1 MMKKRTVGI
10 LAHVDAGKTTL
21 SESMLF
27 LSGKIRK
34 LGRVD
39 NKDAYFDTDALE
51 RKRGITIFSKQ
62 AVMQFEDTEITLL
75 DTPGHVDF
83 SAEMERTLQVLDY
96 AILVISATDGVQSH
110 TRTVWELLENYGIPT
125 FIFVNKMDQSGAD
138 QSGALTALQ
147 KELSDRCI
155 AFGTENEE
163 ERMEMLALC
172 DECLMDHYMEHG
184 HILKEQI
191 SGLVRAR
198 KAFPV
203 YFGSALRQIGVES
216 FVQGLIDYT
225 QSTQYADVFGA
236 KVFKITRDPQGN
248 RLTHMKITGGSL
260 QVKDTIRI
268 DGNEEKVNQIRI
280 YSADK
285 FETVPAVE
293 AGSIC
298 AVTGLTKARPGEGLG
313 KESISNAPLLEPVLS
328 YQIHLPVEID
338 ALQILPKLRELEEE
352 EPTLRI
358 VWKEELKAIHIQVMG
373 AVQLEILQS
382 IILERYKVHV
392 SFGQGEIVYKE
403 TIAQAC
409 EGVGH
414 FEPLRHYA
422 EVHLLLEP
430 GQRGSG
436 LQYGSACSEDMLDK
450 NWQNLVLTHLKE
462 RRHIGVLTG
471 SYITDMKITLVAGRA
486 HNKHTVGGDFRQAT
500 FRALRQGLKE
510 TTSVL
515 LEPYYYFKL
524 VLPEQMVGRAMSD
537 IDKMHGT
544 CTLEEM
550 QDARAVLTG
559 EAPVATLQ
567 NYQQEVSAYTKG
579 EGRLSLALNGYGPC
593 HNAEAVIE
601 MIDYDSELDALNPTG
616 SVFCSKG
623 SGYLVPWDEVK
634 AHMHVEGVLKPKMK
648 QKAGQIQEEG
658 PVYESDFISLEE
670 IDEIINSTHFANQ
683 GKKNIWKK
691 RTSAKEHYYS
701 SLAGSA
707 ASKSA
712 HLQGSGVEEY
722 LLVDGYNIIH
732 AWTDLEVMAK
742 ENMEAARAKLM
753 DILSNY
759 QPIRKSKIMLVFD
772 AYRVEG
778 GRESVETYHNI
789 QVVYTAEAQTA
800 DHFIEKFA
808 HKHKKKYRITVATS
822 DGLQQV
828 IIRGAGAGLISARE
842 LEALIADAEA
852 ELSEHYLNKPGSKG
866 TSKLG
871 DMLSE
876 AAIKKLKE
884 TESEN

>member
-21 SESMLF
+21 SENMLY

-62 AVMQFEDTEITLL
+62 AVMHFDDTEITLL

-125 FIFVNKMDQSGAD
+125 FIFVNKMDQSGARQD
-138 QSGALTALQ
+138 VVLNTLQ

-155 AFGTENEE
+155 AFGTEDEE
-163 ERMEMLALC
+163 ERLEMLALC
-172 DECLMDHYMEHG
+172 DERVMDHYMKQG
-184 HILKEQI
+184 HITKAQI
-191 SGLVRAR
+191 SGLVKAR

-203 YFGSALRQIGVES
+203 YFGSALRQMGTES
-216 FVQGLIDYT
+216 FVQGLVDYT
-225 QSTQYADVFGA
+225 ASKVYSEAFGA

-248 RLTHMKITGGSL
+248 RLTHMKITGGCL
-260 QVKDTIRI
+260 QVKDVIHI
-268 DGNEEKVNQIRI
+268 DGTEEKINQIRV

-285 FETVPAVE
+285 YDTAPVAE

-313 KESISNAPLLEPVLS
+313 VEAASNPPQLEPVLS
-328 YQIHLPVEID
+328 YQLILPEEMD

-358 VWKEELKAIHIQVMG
+358 VWNEVLKAIHIQVMG
-373 AVQLEILQS
+373 VVQLEILQS
-382 IILERYKVHV
+382 LILERYGVSV

-403 TIAQAC
+403 TIAEPC

-430 GQRGSG
+430 GERGSG
-436 LQYGSACSEDMLDK
+436 LQFASNCSEDILTK
-450 NWQNLVLTHLKE
+450 NWQNLVLTHLNE
-462 RRHIGVLTG
+462 RRHVGVLTG

-500 FRALRQGLKE
+500 FRAIRQGLKE

-524 VLPEQMVGRAMSD
+524 VLPEQMVGKAMTD
-537 IDKMHGT
+537 IDQMHGT
-544 CTLEEM
+544 CKLEEM
-550 QDARAVLTG
+550 QDGRAVLIG

-579 EGRLSLALNGYGPC
+579 EGRLALSLNGYGPC
-593 HNAEAVIE
+593 HNADQVIE
-601 MIDYDSELDALNPTG
+601 MIDYDSELDAMNPTG

-623 SGYLVPWDEVK
+623 TGYLVPWNEVK
-634 AHMHVEGVLKPKMK
+634 AHMHVEGVYKAKGE
-648 QKAGQIQEEG
+648 QKEHSSLRDQPVFEED
-658 PVYESDFISLEE
+658 SISLEE

-683 GKKNIWKK
+683 GKKNVWKK
-691 RTSAKEHYYS
+691 RSSAKEHYYTS
-701 SLAGSA
+701 MAGGA
-707 ASKSA
+707 ATKSA
-712 HLQGSGVEEY
+712 FVNRAEVEEY

-732 AWTDLEVMAK
+732 AWTDLEVLAK
-742 ENMEAARAKLM
+742 ENMEAARTKLM

-778 GRESVETYHNI
+778 GRESVENYHNI

-808 HKHKKKYRITVATS
+808 HEHKKKYRITVATS

-842 LEALIADAEA
+842 LESVIQDAER
-852 ELSEHYLNKPGSKG
+852 ELSNQYLNKPGSKG

-876 AAIKKLKE
+876 EAIKKLKE